1 MAAQHERGAAG
12 ERLGRFLGT
21 LMGYGGGGGGGAGDL
36 EQFLFLPLFVGL
48 MGPRA
53 GEEAEA
59 APAADRL
66 VLVNTMTQGM
76 VMLRTGGGGGL
87 DVAAMVEEMLAATE
101 VGGSRGSPP
110 ASKASIAEL
119 PVVERATGEGGAE
132 ECAVCLDGLWA
143 AAAVEEDGVSEVAA
157 EGEVREMPCH
167 HRFHGGCIEKW
178 LRIHGS
184 CPVCRHR
191 MPEEKA
197 AEGKKEGEA
206 AAPYRRRDVWVTLTF
221 NRGDNQREDQRRQ
234 EGDGGAREEGEEQR
248 H

>member
-1 MAAQHERGAAG
+1 
-12 ERLGRFLGT
+12 
-21 LMGYGGGGGGGAGDL
+21 
-36 EQFLFLPLFVGL
+36 

-59 APAADRL
+59 APGADRL

-87 DVAAMVEEMLAATE
+87 DVAAMVQEMLAATE
-101 VGGSRGSPP
+101 VGGSRGPPP

-119 PVVERATGEGGAE
+119 PVVERATGR
-132 ECAVCLDGLWA
+132 
-143 AAAVEEDGVSEVAA
+143 EDGVSEVAA

>member
-12 ERLGRFLGT
+12 ERPGHFLGT
-21 LMGYGGGGGGGAGDL
+21 LMGYGGGGGDRERL
-36 EQFLFLPLFVGL
+36 LILPLFVGL

-53 GEEAEA
+53 QEGDE
-59 APAADRL
+59 AADRL
-66 VLVNTMTQGM
+66 VLVNPLTQGM
-76 VMLRTGGGGGL
+76 LVLRAGGGGGL
-87 DVAAMVEEMLAATE
+87 DVAALVEEMRAAAE
-101 VGGSRGSPP
+101 ERGSPGPPP
-110 ASKASIAEL
+110 ASKASIAAL

-143 AAAVEEDGVSEVAA
+143 AAEEGGGT
-157 EGEVREMPCH
+157 EGEVRQMPCG

-191 MPEEKA
+191 MPEEKP
-197 AEGKKEGEA
+197 AEAKKEGEA
-206 AAPYRRRDVWVTLTF
+206 AAAARRRDVWVTLTF
-221 NRGDNQREDQRRQ
+221 SRGDNQGEDHRQ
-234 EGDGGAREEGEEQR
+234 QERDGGAREEGQEQQ